1 VSNLKKDL
9 AITFATEAL
18 VLLCGL
24 LTYKEANLHLGHEG
38 FSVYALCRRTHSLI
52 FPALAIGATVAIP
65 RYIAFN
71 KVKSEEHADNYFKAG
86 VSLLAATTLLF
97 VLVANAFPAFVAQI
111 FFNDT
116 KLFGLVLPLSVM
128 MAGYACHSLCYAY
141 YRGHTRM
148 HVTNALQLINVA
160 IVPLLAA
167 ILCTE
172 VRAVLL
178 YTGVAWL
185 AVAGSTLLVGIL
197 PRVKGAFSIRPLREI
212 FGFGIQRVPADF
224 GAAALLGLPATL
236 TAHCVGVVAAG
247 HVAFGISLLNMS
259 GAVFAPI
266 GLVLLPKAS
275 AAIACKEWNVLKK
288 YMKVILVGSLLASL
302 CGTLLFEAFARQILT
317 LYLGTE
323 VQEGILS
330 ATRVV
335 MVGAVPYG
343 VYVASR
349 SIIDAFFNKS
359 LNALNIVISLVMFVV
374 LFFGG
379 EMLGLRFFSPVVSL
393 VAAMYLLGLAT
404 VATCAIISRRI
415 IQGYF

>member
-1 VSNLKKDL
+1 LKKDL

-24 LTYKEANLHLGHEG
+24 LTYKEANLHLGHMG
-38 FSVYALCRRTHSLI
+38 FPIYALCRRTHSLV
-52 FPALAIGATVAIP
+52 FPALAIGATVSIP

-71 KVKSEEHADNYFKAG
+71 KVKSEEHADNYFRAG
-86 VSLLAATTLLF
+86 VLLLTATTLPF

-128 MAGYACHSLCYAY
+128 MAGYSCHSLCYAY

-148 HVTNALQLINVA
+148 HVTNVLQLINIA
-160 IVPLLAA
+160 IVPLIAV

-172 VRAVLL
+172 VRTVLL

-185 AVAGSTLLVGIL
+185 VVAGATLLAGIL
-197 PRVKGAFSIRPLREI
+197 PRVKGGFSTGPLREI

-236 TAHCVGVVAAG
+236 TAHYVGVVAAG

-275 AAIACKEWNVLKK
+275 AAIARKEWNVLKK
-288 YMKVILVGSLLASL
+288 YMKVILLGSLLASL
-302 CGTLLFEAFARQILT
+302 CGTLFFEAFARQILT
-317 LYLGTE
+317 LYLGTG
-323 VQEGILS
+323 VQEGIVA

-343 VYVASR
+343 IYVASR

-359 LNALNIVISLVMFVV
+359 LNTLNIIVSLAMFVA
-374 LFFGG
+374 LAFGG
-379 EMLGLRFFSPVVSL
+379 AMFGLRFLSPVVSL

-404 VATCAIISRRI
+404 VATCAAISRRVA
-415 IQGYF
+415 QGHLL